1 MDLLLIGS
9 GLVVASIIILLH
21 FIVFFAISVK
31 KNNFGI
37 IDIGWGLG
45 FVFVAFGVM
54 FARVSPL
61 GVNSN
66 VLGYITVLL
75 VTIWGLRLS
84 SHIGMRNK
92 GKPEDRRYVDMRAK
106 IKPPFVL
113 TKSFVKIFL
122 LQAFFMLLVSLV
134 IIFNIMSGNI
144 VHDLSII
151 WIVLGVTIWLVGY
164 LFQSIGDRQLKE
176 FIQNPSNKGKLL
188 TTGLWAY
195 TRHPNYFG
203 EAAMWWGI
211 GIMGFANSFSIIIPL
226 VALISPLVI
235 TLLVRYLSGVPLL
248 EKHMKTKPGFAEY
261 EKTTSIFFPWFK
273 KS

>member
-54 FARVSPL
+54 FTRVLIL

-66 VLGYITVLL
+66 ILGFMTVLL

-84 SHIGMRNK
+84 SHIGIRNK

-122 LQAFFMLLVSLV
+122 LQAFFMLLVSIV
-134 IIFNIMSGNI
+134 IIFNVMSGNI
-144 VHDLSII
+144 TNDFSIL
-151 WIVLGVTIWLVGY
+151 WIVFGVTIWLVGY
-164 LFQSIGDRQLKE
+164 IFQSIGDRQLKA

-203 EAAMWWGI
+203 ESAMWWGI
-211 GIMGFANSFSIIIPL
+211 GIMGFANSFSIIFPL
-226 VALISPLVI
+226 IALLSPLVI

-248 EKHMKTKPGFAEY
+248 EKHMRTKPGFSEY

>member
-1 MDLLLIGS
+1 MDLILIIS

-54 FARVSPL
+54 FTRVLIL
-61 GVNSN
+61 GANSN
-66 VLGYITVLL
+66 ILGFMTVLL

-113 TKSFVKIFL
+113 IKSFVKIFL
-122 LQAFFMLLVSLV
+122 LQAFFMLLVSIV
-134 IIFNIMSGNI
+134 IIFNVMSGNI
-144 VHDLSII
+144 TNDFSIL
-151 WIVLGVTIWLVGY
+151 WIVFGVTIWLVGY
-164 LFQSIGDRQLKE
+164 IFQSIGDRQLKA

-203 EAAMWWGI
+203 ESAMWWGI
-211 GIMGFANSFSIIIPL
+211 GIMGFANSFSIIFPL
-226 VALISPLVI
+226 IALLSPLVI

-248 EKHMKTKPGFAEY
+248 EKHMRTKPGFSEY